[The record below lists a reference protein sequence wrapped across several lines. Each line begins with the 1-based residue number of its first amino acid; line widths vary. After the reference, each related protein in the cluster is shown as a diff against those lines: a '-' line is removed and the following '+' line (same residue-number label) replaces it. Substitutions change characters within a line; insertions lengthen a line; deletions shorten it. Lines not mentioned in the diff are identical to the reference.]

1 MTKKDFKIL
10 IADNDRIAQDI
21 FGSQLSREGF
31 TVLSA
36 NNGLDAIRILQR
48 ERISLIITDLRLYG
62 DDGIEMLKHIVWGNP
77 EIAVVIL
84 TAYGNLESA
93 LNAVKE
99 YAYDYLTKP
108 FKVEEVTVIVE
119 KAYKRSLLIH
129 ENRKLIE
136 YLRDTYN
143 DIEVIRSA
151 AQSKNPEV
159 TIGWLERMERLRTM
173 NVLSSQ
179 EAETLKERFVRGA

>member
-1 MTKKDFKIL
+1 MSPKDFKII

-21 FGSQLSREGF
+21 VASHLLREGYS
-31 TVLSA
+31 VLSA
-36 NNGLDAIRILQR
+36 NNGHDAIKILQR
-48 ERISLIITDLRLYG
+48 DRISLLITDLRIYG
-62 DDGIEMLKHIVWGNP
+62 DTGIDMLKHIVWSNP

-93 LNAVKE
+93 ITAVKE
-99 YAYDYLTKP
+99 YAYDYVTKP
-108 FKVEEVTVIVE
+108 FKVEELSIIVE
-119 KAYKRSLLIH
+119 KAYQRSLLIY

-143 DIEVIRSA
+143 DIEVIKSA
-151 AQSKNPEV
+151 AQSKNPEI
-159 TIGWLERMERLRTM
+159 TIGWIERMERLRTM

-179 EAETLKERFVRGA
+179 ETEILKERFVRGA

>member
-21 FGSQLSREGF
+21 FGSHLSREGS

-179 EAETLKERFVRGA
+179 EAETLKERFVSGA

>member
-1 MTKKDFKIL
+1 VTKKDFKIL

-62 DDGIEMLKHIVWGNP
+62 DEGIEMLKHIVWGNP

-179 EAETLKERFVRGA
+179 EAETLKERFVSGA

>member
-62 DDGIEMLKHIVWGNP
+62 DEGIEMLKHIVWGNP

-179 EAETLKERFVRGA
+179 EAETLKERFVSGA

>member
-1 MTKKDFKIL
+1 VAQKDFKIL
-10 IADNDRIAQDI
+10 IADTDRIALDVV
-21 FGSQLSREGF
+21 GTHLSREGY
-31 TVLSA
+31 TILSA
-36 NNGLDAIRILQR
+36 YHGTDALRIIQR
-48 ERISLIITDLRLYG
+48 ERIDLIVTDLRIYA
-62 DDGIEMLKHIVWGNP
+62 DDGIDMLKHIVLGNP

-93 LNAVKE
+93 LTAVKQ

-108 FKVEEVTVIVE
+108 FKVEELSIIVE
-119 KAYKRSLLIH
+119 KAYKRSLLMR

-143 DIEVIRSA
+143 DIELIRSA
-151 AQSKNPEV
+151 VQSRNPEI
-159 TIGWLERMERLRTM
+159 TIGWLERMERLRNM

-179 EAETLKERFVRGA
+179 ETEILKERFVRGA

>member
-48 ERISLIITDLRLYG
+48 ERISLIITDLRLYD

-179 EAETLKERFVRGA
+179 EAETLKERFVSGA

>member
-1 MTKKDFKIL
+1 MTKKDFKTL

-179 EAETLKERFVRGA
+179 EAETLKERFVSGA

>member
-1 MTKKDFKIL
+1 VTKKDFKIL

>member
-1 MTKKDFKIL
+1 VTKKDFKTL

-179 EAETLKERFVRGA
+179 EAETLKERFVSGA

>member
-1 MTKKDFKIL
+1 MAKKDFKIL

-21 FGSQLSREGF
+21 VGSRLAREGF

-36 NNGLDAIRILQR
+36 GNGPDAIRILQR
-48 ERISLIITDLRLYG
+48 ERISLIVTDLRIYG
-62 DDGIEMLKHIVWGNP
+62 DDGIEMLKHIVWGAP
-77 EIAVVIL
+77 DIAVVLL
-84 TAYGNLESA
+84 TAYGDLEST

-99 YAYDYLTKP
+99 FAYDYLTKP
-108 FKVEEVTVIVE
+108 FKVEELTVIIG

-143 DIEVIRSA
+143 DIEVVRSA
-151 AQSKNPEV
+151 VRSNNPEI

-179 EAETLKERFVRGA
+179 EAETLKERFVRGG